1 MIDEK
6 KLLKALQGFHEREE
20 EYKSVFD
27 EQGIYYEPQTGLID
41 EIIKYVQKMPK
52 VGEWIPVSERLP
64 EEEAKEFIKEHLN
77 GIGYLYPCLLTYRSP
92 NTEKINVVR
101 FYYDLYQNWF
111 VNLREEPCEKDR
123 CLAWQPLPEPWEGED
138 K

>member
-6 KLLKALQGFHEREE
+6 KLLKVLQGFHEREE

-52 VGEWIPVSERLP
+52 VGEWISVEERLP
-64 EEEAKEFIKEHLN
+64 EETRAVEVTMYDGNRAIGHFNNRLESWIDSINGGIVDVIAWKEPSEPGKGEKE
-77 GIGYLYPCLLTYRSP
+77 
-92 NTEKINVVR
+92 
-101 FYYDLYQNWF
+101 
-111 VNLREEPCEKDR
+111 
-123 CLAWQPLPEPWEGED
+123 
-138 K
+138 

>member
-6 KLLKALQGFHEREE
+6 KLLKVLQGFHEREE

-52 VGEWIPVSERLP
+52 VGEWIPCSERLP
-64 EEEAKEFIKEHLN
+64 EDEITDVEVTFRGGMRGVGYYMNGYWHSPVTGLAIDVIAWKE
-77 GIGYLYPCLLTYRSP
+77 PS
-92 NTEKINVVR
+92 
-101 FYYDLYQNWF
+101 
-111 VNLREEPCEKDR
+111 
-123 CLAWQPLPEPWEGED
+123 EPWEGED

>member
-52 VGEWIPVSERLP
+52 VAEWIPCSERLP
-64 EEEAKEFIKEHLN
+64 EEG
-77 GIGYLYPCLLTYRSP
+77 GIYIVDDRAFNSP
-92 NTEKINVVR
+92 WIHTAGFEVSSQAWCENHGV
-101 FYYDLYQNWF
+101 YYDDKYG
-111 VNLREEPCEKDR
+111 RYEDGR
-123 CLAWQPLPEPWEGED
+123 ITAWQPLPEPWEGEE
-138 K
+138 

>member
-6 KLLKALQGFHEREE
+6 KLLKVLQGFHEREE

-52 VGEWIPVSERLP
+52 VGEWISVEERLP
-64 EEEAKEFIKEHLN
+64 ETSQDLE
-77 GIGYLYPCLLTYRSP
+77 LTYKNGGRFVAYYTGK
-92 NTEKINVVR
+92 NWYHCITNAVV
-101 FYYDLYQNWF
+101 DVIAWK
-111 VNLREEPCEKDR
+111 EPS
-123 CLAWQPLPEPWEGED
+123 EPWEGE
-138 K
+138 KE